1 MSNAHSDLYKDLKKA
16 FISVFERKKEDED
29 TFPDPQRYTFKD
41 KDGKNNTYNLDSGE
55 DGKKVAKEG
64 SGVLDFADL
73 ATEFK
78 KLKVAAKEELSD
90 SEKNLL
96 NRGLFEEIE
105 RVDCDPKKIKALLDA
120 GADINAYNEEGLQAI
135 HLAAVYDDS
144 KDSSV
149 LKLLIE
155 RGADIESKAKDGSR
169 PIHFACF
176 GNDKTFSC
184 LQGKGVDLRAKN
196 DLGNEPIHYAAAFSY
211 DEKILETLLAKG
223 AADAKNKDG
232 STISHC
238 AAINSKSLDTILQNG
253 VYSNKENSL
262 GETPESVLKDLGEIG
277 KGKLE
282 KIKNYSNKNPEQKKS
297 EKIQP
302 EQKISEQNQPE
313 QKYQQNY
320 RSSQSDNKPRDIFSC
335 FKELITKLIGV
346 IGDGNSETKPL
357 SSKFLVGL
365 KNLQDRKSQNQ
376 DLGCTLKEIVNGLKA
391 HHSNDGS
398 DPKGLVTHGNSN
410 SYGGRG

>member
-1 MSNAHSDLYKDLKKA
+1 MSNAHSDLYKDLKKS

-184 LQGKGVDLRAKN
+184 LQGKGADLRAKN
-196 DLGNEPIHYAAAFSY
+196 DLGNEPIHYAAAFSH

-253 VYSNKENSL
+253 VYSNEKDSE
-262 GETPESVLKDLGEIG
+262 GRTPESVLKDLGEIG

-302 EQKISEQNQPE
+302 EQK
-313 QKYQQNY
+313 YQQNY
-320 RSSQSDNKPRDIFSC
+320 HSSQSDNKPRSIFSD
-335 FKELITKLIGV
+335 FKKLIIDLIGV
-346 IGDGNSETKPL
+346 IGNGNSEIKPL
-357 SSKFLVGL
+357 SREFLVKL
-365 KNLQDRKSQNQ
+365 KDSPDRKSQNN
-376 DLGCTLKEIVNGLKA
+376 DLSRALKEIANGLKV

-398 DPKGLVTHGNSN
+398 DPKGLITHGNSN